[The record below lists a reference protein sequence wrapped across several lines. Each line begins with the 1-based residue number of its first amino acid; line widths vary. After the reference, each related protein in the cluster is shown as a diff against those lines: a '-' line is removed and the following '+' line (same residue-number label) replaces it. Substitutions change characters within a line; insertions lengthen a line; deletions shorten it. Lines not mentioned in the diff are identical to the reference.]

1 MTMSSVTHVSAP
13 LLIEEENEAQIILK
27 STLTQHISK
36 TALCVTVFVIKNST
50 TNCSNKGFKKKKKA
64 SSKACL

>member
-27 STLTQHISK
+27 STFD
-36 TALCVTVFVIKNST
+36 TAHFQ
-50 TNCSNKGFKKKKKA
+50 NCSLCYGI
-64 SSKACL
+64 CD